1 MRIVV
6 SARDA
11 EAIDWHAIDALGIRR
26 LTSDS
31 RAVGAGDT
39 FVAYAGESRD
49 GRAFIPQAIAAGAR
63 SVLWEAQGF
72 QWKNSWPAR
81 GLAVRG
87 LRHKIGRIAS
97 HVYGRPSSRLWTM
110 GVTGTNGKT
119 SCTQW
124 IAQAFN
130 ISYHAA

>member
-1 MRIVV
+1 MTLGRTVSGVVREEQRVRIVV

-63 SVLWEAQGF
+63 SVRERVFAPSKVVQCEFIEAATPEEQGVLLA
-72 QWKNSWPAR
+72 AR
-81 GLAVRG
+81 
-87 LRHKIGRIAS
+87 LREVK
-97 HVYGRPSSRLWTM
+97 V
-110 GVTGTNGKT
+110 V
-119 SCTQW
+119 
-124 IAQAFN
+124 
-130 ISYHAA
+130 